1 MHNTLF
7 VVKDQLFARKR
18 HLSPFLPQQSKK
30 LITPRSATAADLG
43 AIKKG
48 ERNNEKALIGSIFI
62 QRFSLFLFDYMIA
75 EAVENRNKQF
85 ENNYAQNPCLPRPA
99 GAPGKNP
106 PVLRN
111 RGIRTILLRTAS
123 AAGSHVFYSRID
135 TQDLRQ
141 LVSGDSP
148 HYRKLAKCL
157 MVRTI

>member
-1 MHNTLF
+1 MSYLGIFMHNIILF
-7 VVKDQLFARKR
+7 SVFVANSNSPDQQSGEFERKR
-18 HLSPFLPQQSKK
+18 
-30 LITPRSATAADLG
+30 RG
-43 AIKKG
+43 G
-48 ERNNEKALIGSIFI
+48 NNEKALIGSIFI

-85 ENNYAQNPCLPRPA
+85 ENNYAQNSCLPRPA

>member
-1 MHNTLF
+1 MNILRTFMHNMIFPCTPRKSEIPGPPSGDF
-7 VVKDQLFARKR
+7 ERKR
-18 HLSPFLPQQSKK
+18 
-30 LITPRSATAADLG
+30 RG
-43 AIKKG
+43 G
-48 ERNNEKALIGSIFI
+48 NNEKALVGSIFI

-85 ENNYAQNPCLPRPA
+85 ENNYAQNSCLPRPA